1 MNTRLRQLPAL
12 VRWSSAG
19 LVVVAVAVA
28 LLRPRSEQG
37 RPAPPASTQSVS
49 GQIASQATDT
59 SSAVAALGR
68 LEPAGDVRTLAA
80 PSGSGAMSPRLDQLL
95 VKEGDWV
102 RRGQV
107 LASFDNRPGLLA
119 QRQLLE
125 LRLRSLENQV
135 RILEAQIARFRSL
148 SRAAINPANDLD
160 AREIQLSELR
170 GRLSETRAEL
180 RKLSTDLSMSQLR
193 SPIDGVVLRIFS
205 HAGER
210 PGNDGILEVGANQR
224 MEAVAEVYESDI
236 GRIRIGQRVLLESES
251 GGFNGTI
258 DARVLRIS
266 PQVRQRAVF
275 STDPSADADA
285 RVVEIRLSLDPAQVQ
300 RLSRLAG
307 LKVIARFQP

>member
-1 MNTRLRQLPAL
+1 MTQRLRSLPRAIWWTGAAL
-12 VRWSSAG
+12 II
-19 LVVVAVAVA
+19 LVLIAA
-28 LLRPRSEQG
+28 LRPRPQA
-37 RPAPPASTQSVS
+37 APQAAAKAPLPSS
-49 GQIASQATDT
+49 GQVASHRPDEAG
-59 SSAVAALGR
+59 AVAALGR
-68 LEPAGDVRTLAA
+68 LDPAGDVRTLAA
-80 PSGSGAMSPRLDQLL
+80 PSGGGVMSPRIDQLL
-95 VKEGDWV
+95 VEEGDWV
-102 RRGQV
+102 RRDQV

-119 QRQLLE
+119 QQQLLQA
-125 LRLRSLENQV
+125 RLTSLQNQC

-180 RKLSTDLSMSQLR
+180 KKLNTDLQLSQLR

-205 HAGER
+205 QVGER
-210 PGNDGILEVGANQR
+210 PSNEGILEVGANQR

-236 GRIRIGQRVLLESES
+236 GSIHLGQPVVLQSES
-251 GGFNGTI
+251 GGFSGSI
-258 DARVLRIS
+258 AARVLRIS
-266 PQVRQRAVF
+266 PQVRQRSVL

-285 RVVEIRLSLDPAQVQ
+285 RIVEVRLALDPQQAK